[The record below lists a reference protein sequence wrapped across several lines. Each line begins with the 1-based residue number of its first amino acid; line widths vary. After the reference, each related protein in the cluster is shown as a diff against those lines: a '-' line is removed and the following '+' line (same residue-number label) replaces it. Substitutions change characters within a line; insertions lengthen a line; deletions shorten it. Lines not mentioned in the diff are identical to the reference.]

1 MNRNDSQGL
10 ATVARPDKSLNQHFV
25 ATSQL
30 APPGSA
36 VGTALNK
43 MIYDLN
49 IAKGTT
55 DPRVEFLSQVQKQ
68 ILVEILKIKFDQ
80 ASTSKSQQNISLSI
94 KLKLENL
101 DQTQLQNLDQDSTS

>member
-10 ATVARPDKSLNQHFV
+10 AIVARPDKSLNRHFV

-55 DPRVEFLSQVQKQ
+55 DPRVEFLSQVQTQ
-68 ILVEILKIKFDQ
+68 ILIKFHIQNLNQ
-80 ASTSKSQQNISLSI
+80 ASSSKSRPNISLSI
-94 KLKLENL
+94 KLE
-101 DQTQLQNLDQDSTS
+101 LQNLDQT